1 MDRQTLK
8 SDILT
13 ELTSHQPAQVMRYMR
28 KLQGGVASL
37 VHLQVLIALDAEG
50 PLPMRRLAEAMDVSQ
65 ASATGIIDRME
76 ERGLVERLRDDED
89 RRVVRVGLTADG
101 RSTIEAMTAE
111 RREHLALVM
120 DELTDDELASLLTG
134 LRAMGRARGIIH
146 ERLRVQHESANPG
159 VRFQDDVPDA
169 ARATGDG
176 PGSPTPTDPTEA
188 SR

>member
-8 SDILT
+8 TEIIA

-50 PLPMRRLAEAMDVSQ
+50 PLPMGRLAEAMDVSQ
-65 ASATGIIDRME
+65 ASATGIVDRMA

-89 RRVVRVGLTADG
+89 RRVVRVGLTDEG
-101 RSTIEAMTAE
+101 RSTIGAMTAE

-120 DELTDDELASLLTG
+120 DELTEEELAALLTG
-134 LRAMGRARGIIH
+134 LRAMGRARAVIH
-146 ERLRVQHESANPG
+146 DRLKAQHEAANPG
-159 VRFQDDVPDA
+159 VRFHDDVPDA
-169 ARATGDG
+169 ARAPGAE
-176 PGSPTPTDPTEA
+176 PGSPTPTTEA